1 MTTQDITVFDA
12 GASQGPFFVLLECA
26 KALASAR
33 RAGDMRRPE
42 QIVEPVLIAIGRAD
56 LV

>member
-1 MTTQDITVFDA
+1 MTTEPTPTSPV
-12 GASQGPFFVLLECA
+12 FVLLECA

-33 RAGDMRRPE
+33 RAGDKRRPE
-42 QIVEPVLIAIGRAD
+42 AIVEPVLIAIGRAD

>member
-1 MTTQDITVFDA
+1 MTTEPTPKSPV
-12 GASQGPFFVLLECA
+12 FVLLECA

-33 RAGDMRRPE
+33 RAGDKRRPE
-42 QIVEPVLIAIGRAD
+42 EIVNPVLIAIGRAD